1 MSSFTGTLVGE
12 LLHSLKNN
20 ESEEK
25 IVSII
30 NRLEQLEKNAE
41 RKVFEAETF
50 ERSQK
55 YEKMNDHIIL
65 DGRRFKTKIVKVKT
79 GSTTYTNILAP
90 VEQLTC
96 CIDENNSSGNCCK
109 DKPCD
114 ICPHRKGKGT
124 GKGIPASRDDK
135 DVVIEDGVAINLKK
149 NTSKPCEGCD
159 CGKAD
164 NISLDIEDIVYA

>member
-1 MSSFTGTLVGE
+1 MSFTRTLVGE
-12 LLHSLKNN
+12 LLASLQNH

-41 RKVFEAETF
+41 KTVFEAETF

-55 YEKMNDHIIL
+55 YEKMNDNIIL

-79 GSTTYTNILAP
+79 GQKTHANILVP
-90 VEQLTC
+90 VEQRTC
-96 CIDENNSSGNCCK
+96 CIDEKNSSGNCCK

-114 ICPHRKGKGT
+114 ICPYGFGKS
-124 GKGIPASRDDK
+124 IPASSDYVDL
-135 DVVIEDGVAINLKK
+135 VIEDGVPINLKK

-164 NISLDIEDIVYA
+164 NISLDIEDIAYA

>member
-30 NRLEQLEKNAE
+30 KRLEQLEKNAE

-55 YEKMNDHIIL
+55 YQMMNDNIIL
-65 DGRRFKTKIVKVKT
+65 DGQRFKTKILKVKT
-79 GSTTYTNILAP
+79 REKTYAHILVP
-90 VEQLTC
+90 VQQLTC
-96 CIDENNSSGNCCK
+96 CIDEKNFSGNCCT
-109 DKPCD
+109 DNPCD
-114 ICPHRKGKGT
+114 ACPYGK
-124 GKGIPASRDDK
+124 GKGIPASSDNGDL
-135 DVVIEDGVAINLKK
+135 VIEDGVSINLRKT
-149 NTSKPCEGCD
+149 TSKPCEGCD

-164 NISLDIEDIVYA
+164 NISLDIEDMAYA

>member
-30 NRLEQLEKNAE
+30 NRLEQLEKNADK
-41 RKVFEAETF
+41 KVFEAETF
-50 ERSQK
+50 ERVQK
-55 YEKMNDHIIL
+55 YEMMNDNLIL

-79 GSTTYTNILAP
+79 GQKTCANILVP
-90 VEQLTC
+90 VEQRTC
-96 CIDENNSSGNCCK
+96 CIDEKNYSGNCCK

-114 ICPHRKGKGT
+114 ICPYGK
-124 GKGIPASRDDK
+124 GKGIPASSDNEDL
-135 DVVIEDGVAINLKK
+135 VIEDGVAINIGKT
-149 NTSKPCEGCD
+149 TSKPCEGCD

-164 NISLDIEDIVYA
+164 NITLDIEDMA